1 LFLFLCRAEGRHKR
15 KTLSATYLRVAAE
28 FETETH
34 DDDYDDRDDRDNRD
48 NRNEQDG
55 LNA

>member
-1 LFLFLCRAEGRHKR
+1 LAAWQIGNP
-15 KTLSATYLRVAAE
+15 SAE